1 MKKFCLKVH
10 RYLALPFG
18 VFISIA
24 CFTGLMMLL
33 TKEAAAWFNWDT
45 AEMPFY
51 NAVKQLHRWLF
62 MKPAEPH
69 GGLSV
74 GRVIMAASAMAMSLV
89 LLSGVVIWWP
99 KNKKMLKNRLTV
111 TTNKGFRRFVYDS
124 HVSLGIYAFV
134 FLFLMAVTGPVFSF
148 GWYKKGM
155 STLLGQSSEKKEMPM
170 TPNAAPV
177 ENAPETAAAHA
188 TAAPQDSKDTP
199 AQADGKDKKKDKKSG
214 GKKFFK
220 SLHKGTWGGWA
231 SMTLYALAALIGGFL
246 PISGYYMWWKRTQ
259 GRKGKA

>member
-1 MKKFCLKVH
+1 MKKSCLKVH

-74 GRVIMAASAMAMSLV
+74 GRVIMAASAMAMSLI
-89 LLSGVVIWWP
+89 LLSGVVLWWP
-99 KNKKMLKNRLTV
+99 KSKQMLKNRLTV

-177 ENAPETAAAHA
+177 ENAPEKAADHA
-188 TAAPQDSKDTP
+188 TAAPQDSNATP

-214 GKKFFK
+214 GKKLFK

-231 SMTLYALAALIGGFL
+231 SKVLHALAALIGGFL
-246 PISGYYMWWKRTQ
+246 PLSGCYMWWKRTQ